1 MLKKENYRLPAITL
15 GVFAS
20 FALIVPNAVAQ
31 DEEAAEA
38 LDPSLVIGGGDVFDL
53 PGSGYVIDTEELR
66 SQNYYNVNQILDRI
80 PGVYYREEDGY
91 GNFPNISIRGGEG
104 TRSDNV
110 TVMED
115 GILTAPAAYSAP
127 SAYYSPNAARMGG
140 IEILKGSSQIAHG
153 PHTTGGVV
161 NFLSTGFPTD
171 HSFYLR
177 STYGSN
183 SAFDVHSYWSDT
195 SEGDFGKVGILAE
208 IYYRQTDGFRTI
220 DAGNGYAGSD
230 ETGFDLMEPMV
241 KLFWEPNSDVYQRW
255 EFKWGTTEFE
265 ADETYAG
272 LTEADIAANPRRR
285 YAGTFLDH
293 MSTEH
298 TRTYLKYLVE
308 PADNLTI
315 QVAGYYNEFERDWY
329 KINKAGGQSVS
340 KVVADPI
347 TYAAAFADLQ
357 LLGTGSLGIKH
368 NSRGYNSKGVQVNF
382 DYDTEIGGTAHN
394 ITGGARLHSDSIRRF
409 QQQDTIDLSGAAPVV
424 VEGALGSG
432 GNRSQIADALSLWI
446 EDDIDLGKLTLSPG
460 VRYEKVEGDWIDFAS
475 DDTNTKTNGATG
487 EIDEVVPGVG
497 MTFELSE
504 TTNAFGGVYKG
515 ISTPSP
521 RGFLKSGT
529 GIEESTGY
537 ELGIR
542 TQKDG
547 SATEIAA
554 FLSDFDSLTGSNAG
568 LGDLATEFGLDGTN
582 AGEAEVKGVEF
593 LQAYTANADS
603 AVAIPLFVSATYTDA
618 KLTAPLSEGGEGDIL
633 AADAPGAT
641 IPYIPE
647 WKLAV
652 GAGLSAENW
661 GLNAIGSYRSDMYA
675 SAKNL
680 EVSNGREGKID
691 GGFILD
697 LSAHYK
703 LNDTTRII
711 GGVHN
716 VLDEVLTVSR
726 LPDGPRANAPREFYI
741 GLELQW

>member
-1 MLKKENYRLPAITL
+1 MLKKKTNRFPVILL
-15 GVFAS
+15 GIFVS
-20 FALIVPNAVAQ
+20 LMLIVSNAVAQ
-31 DEEAAEA
+31 DEEAAQA

-66 SQNYYNVNQILDRI
+66 SQNYYNVNRILDRI

-91 GNFPNISIRGGEG
+91 GNFPNISIRGAEG

-110 TVMED
+110 TIMED

-153 PHTTGGVV
+153 PHTTGGVI
-161 NFLSTGFPTD
+161 NYLSTQFPTD

-183 SAFDVHSYWSDT
+183 SAFDIHGYWSDT
-195 SEGDFGKVGILAE
+195 SEGDFGKVGLLTE
-208 IYYRQTDGFRTI
+208 IYYRQTDGYRTI
-220 DAGNGYAGSD
+220 DAGNGYGGSD
-230 ETGFDLMEPMV
+230 ETGFDLMEPMI
-241 KLFWEPNSDVYQRW
+241 KLYWEPNSDVYQRW
-255 EFKWGTTEFE
+255 EFKYGYTEFD

-272 LTEADIAANPRRR
+272 LTESDIAANPYRR
-285 YAGTFLDH
+285 YAGTFLDNIQ
-293 MSTEH
+293 TDH
-298 TRTYLKYLVE
+298 TRTYLKYLIE
-308 PADNLTI
+308 PSDNLTL
-315 QVAGYYNEFERDWY
+315 QVAAYYNEFERDWY

-347 TYAAAFADLQ
+347 TYAAAFDDLR

-368 NSRGYNSKGVQVNF
+368 NSRAYESKGLQFNF
-382 DYDTEIGGTAHN
+382 DYETSTGDVTHN
-394 ITGGARLHSDSIRRF
+394 ITGGARFHTDSIRRF
-409 QQQDTIDLSGAAPVV
+409 QQQDTIDLANGAPVV
-424 VEGALGSG
+424 VEGAPGSG
-432 GNRSQIADALSLWI
+432 GNRFQEAESFSLWI
-446 EDDIDLGKLTLSPG
+446 EDDINLGALTLSPG
-460 VRYEKVEGDWIDFAS
+460 VRYEQIDGDWIDYAS
-475 DDTNTKTNGATG
+475 DATNTVSKSATG
-487 EIDEVVPGVG
+487 EIDAVVPGIG
-497 MTFELSE
+497 MTYALSDS
-504 TTNAFGGVYKG
+504 TNAFGGVYKG

-529 GIEESTGY
+529 RIEESIGY
-537 ELGIR
+537 ELGVR
-542 TQKDG
+542 TQNDG
-547 SATEIAA
+547 ASTEIAA
-554 FLSDFDSLTGSNAG
+554 FLTDYDELTGSNAG
-568 LGDLATEFGLDGTN
+568 LGGLAFDSMLDGTN
-582 AGEAEVKGVEF
+582 AGEAEVKGIEF

-603 AVAIPLFVSATYTDA
+603 SVAIPLFISATYTDA
-618 KLTAPLSEGGEGDIL
+618 KLTSALSEGGEGDIL
-633 AADAPGAT
+633 AADEPGAT
-641 IPYIPE
+641 IPYVPE
-647 WKLAV
+647 WKFSV

-703 LNDTTRII
+703 LSDTTRLI

-741 GLELQW
+741 GFELQW